1 MATVTLTLPDELAQA
16 AAELGLLDL
25 PALIQLLQIEI
36 RRRALVDICLVSE
49 RLSAAGV
56 APMTEDELQAEIRA
70 ARADERAACS

>member
-16 AAELGLLDL
+16 AAELGLLE
-25 PALIQLLQIEI
+25 PSALAALLQTEV
-36 RRRALVDICLVSE
+36 RRRAYADISAVAE

-56 APMTEDELQAEIRA
+56 KPMTNDELQAEIRA